1 VLLDANPATTIR
13 PAGLLNGIA
22 AVTPTPITNGALAA
36 VIGDIKLLIGALT
49 TATYGNIRNPV
60 LLINPVDILSL
71 SLVNAP
77 NTGIFPFAEEVR
89 RGTLAT
95 IPFIDSATVPPKTLV
110 LMDAA
115 DFVTMTGDAM
125 RFEISDQAT
134 LHMED
139 SAPLDLVSGSPGTAA
154 SPQRSLFQT
163 DSLALRMI
171 LPMNWGVRRPGMIA
185 WVQNI
190 TW

>member
-1 VLLDANPATTIR
+1 M
-13 PAGLLNGIA
+13 
-22 AVTPTPITNGALAA
+22 
-36 VIGDIKLLIGALT
+36 
-49 TATYGNIRNPV
+49 
-60 LLINPVDILSL
+60 
-71 SLVNAP
+71 
-77 NTGIFPFAEEVR
+77 
-89 RGTLAT
+89 
-95 IPFIDSATVPPKTLV
+95 V

-115 DFVTMTGDAM
+115 DFVSITGDTM

-139 SAPLDLVSGSPGTAA
+139 TTPLDLVTGSPGTAA

-171 LPMNWGVRRPGMIA
+171 LPMNWGIRRTAMLAVDSG
-185 WVQNI
+185 V